1 MSGSIGKCQSAY
13 MPDANQ
19 VYEWNNALHAVADR
33 LVERVR
39 GESLEMPGLQLT
51 ISQARRL
58 WALDEE
64 TCTALLNALVEQ
76 QFLLRTADGTHVR
89 RD

>member
-1 MSGSIGKCQSAY
+1 MR
-13 MPDANQ
+13 NTNE
-19 VYEWNNALHAVADR
+19 VYDRNATHAVIDR

-39 GESLEMPGLQLT
+39 GEYLEMPGLQLT

-76 QFLLRTADGTHVR
+76 QFLLRTAAGAHVR
-89 RD
+89 RG

>member
-1 MSGSIGKCQSAY
+1 
-13 MPDANQ
+13 MPNTNE
-19 VYEWNNALHAVADR
+19 VYDRNNAADAVADR

-39 GESLEMPGLQLT
+39 GEYLEMPGLQLT

-58 WALDEE
+58 WALDED

-76 QFLLRTADGTHVR
+76 QFLLRTAAGTHVR